1 MGSLH
6 APFPPALPPVAGI
19 GLRAPHV
26 LDIIECRPAI
36 GWLEAHPE
44 NYMGD
49 GGTPHVQLNAIRQDY
64 DLSFHAVGLS
74 LGSAKGVNTAHVRR
88 LRDLAHRYEPTLVS
102 DHLSWSVSGGI
113 YLNDLLPLPLTEEAL
128 GVLCANV
135 DAVQSALGRRI
146 LVENPST
153 YIAFEYSPMPEPE
166 FLAELSRRTG
176 CGLLLDV
183 NNIYV
188 SAMNLGFDPRN
199 YLMAVPGDR
208 VEEIHLAGHAVT
220 QRGGRE
226 VRIDDHGSPVCD
238 AVWQLFAEAV
248 WRFGP
253 RPTLIE
259 WDTDIP
265 PLVTLLAE
273 AEMADRYLLNCREDG
288 E

>member
-1 MGSLH
+1 MGSPD

-26 LDIIECRPAI
+26 LEIIEHRPAI
-36 GWLEAHPE
+36 DWLEVHPE

-49 GGTPHVQLNAIRQDY
+49 GGPSHVQLNAIRQEY

-74 LGSAKGVNTAHVRR
+74 LGSAEGVDAGHVRR

-102 DHLSWSVSGGI
+102 DHLSWSVAGGI

-128 GVLCANV
+128 SVVCANV

-153 YIAFEYSPMPEPE
+153 YVAFDHAPIAEPE
-166 FLAELSRRTG
+166 FLAELCRRTG

-188 SAMNLGFDPRN
+188 SAMNLRFDPRN

-238 AVWQLFAEAV
+238 AVWRLFAEAV

-265 PLVTLLAE
+265 PLATLLAE